1 MICLNLFADTTA
13 QALRGAPPSFG
24 IITKLKVLTHSA
36 PTHATT
42 FALTYT
48 WSTPE
53 IASSAFQI
61 FQHFTAETDLPSNL
75 GLQVRYTEASPVPT
89 FSLNGAY
96 YGDDGVAGLNKTVQP
111 LWDAL
116 AALNDSKPT
125 VSILEDLNWIQHVVV
140 RTTISDRC
148 LDR

>member
-1 MICLNLFADTTA
+1 MVV

-24 IITKLKVLTHSA
+24 IITKLKVLTHPA

-42 FALTYT
+42 FAFTYT

-61 FQHFTAETDLPSNL
+61 FQHFTAETDLPSDL
-75 GLQVRYTEASPVPT
+75 GLQVRYTAASPVPT
-89 FSLNGAY
+89 FLLNGAY
-96 YGDDGVAGLNKTVQP
+96 YGDDGIAGLNKTIQP
-111 LWDAL
+111 LLDAL
-116 AALNDSKPT
+116 AALNDSQPT
-125 VSILEDLNWIQHVVV
+125 VNILEDLNWIQHVVV
-140 RTTISDRC
+140 RATALESH

>member
-1 MICLNLFADTTA
+1 MIV

-24 IITKLKVLTHSA
+24 IITKLKVLTHPA

-42 FALTYT
+42 FAFTYT

-53 IASSAFQI
+53 IASSAFQV
-61 FQHFTAETDLPSNL
+61 FQQFTSEADLPSDL
-75 GLQVRYTEASPVPT
+75 GLQIRYTDASPVPT
-89 FSLNGAY
+89 FSVNGAY

-116 AALNDSKPT
+116 ASLNDSKPS

-140 RTTISDRC
+140 RTTV
-148 LDR
+148 LDG